1 MRLGRLPV
9 AIAVGALATA
19 CDASTSEPFVRRSFG
34 FTFESDLGG
43 WAADA
48 TDLDDPPVTW
58 SIVRSDELAERGDW
72 SVELFLDNENDA
84 GKIWIERAFEL
95 TPGASYDV
103 EVAFDLASADFGIV
117 NRWRI
122 IAGVSAENP
131 EIADDLSFQDETGN
145 GAEDDVGFVWLP
157 KRYAFQNVEADP
169 DTGVLWVSIGV
180 WGTFETP
187 RTYFIDDVELIF
199 TRR

>member
-1 MRLGRLPV
+1 MRPRRLPV

-19 CDASTSEPFVRRSFG
+19 CDASTSEPFERRTFG
-34 FTFESDLGG
+34 FTFEGDLGD
-43 WAADA
+43 WAADG

-58 SIVRSDELAERGDW
+58 SIERSDELAERGEW
-72 SVELFLDNENDA
+72 SVKLFLDNENDA
-84 GKIWIERAFEL
+84 GKIWLERAFAL
-95 TPGASYDV
+95 TPGVAYDV

-117 NRWRI
+117 NHWRI
-122 IAGVSAENP
+122 IAGVSASDP
-131 EIADDLSFQDETGN
+131 ETVDDLSFQDETGN

-157 KRYAFQNVEADP
+157 KRYAFQNVVADP